1 MMLDSFISNFLEFP
15 FKKKTTIFYKL
26 FIIFTCLVVFFGLVF
41 YKTSVIDMFKYIYS
55 QLFFVLLPGLFF
67 CDLLKKFQDNFI
79 KKITISYGIGVAL
92 TIIEYFIFY
101 TIDFKIGLYYVGP
114 ILSIL
119 EIILIIKRNGIKR
132 LPLQITNKLKE
143 IPIQLWFILSV
154 LIFVTFWGLTL
165 ACPMPDLKGLTSY
178 NQDLLWTIGNT
189 ESLIR
194 SFPPV
199 DARLSGIIFL
209 YHYFVSVHLAVLG
222 IVSKID
228 PVQLFFKFSQ
238 IGKLF
243 FLTFSTFVL
252 GLTYFNNKKKAIYFT
267 WIYFFTNCAS
277 LVYAFYNG
285 YGIFLNTNFC
295 HLTNDPFGYE
305 LSIAFMFLAAA
316 LLIDQFKEN
325 KNDFVNLL
333 FIGLFTFAAT
343 GSKGPVGLM
352 LAGTLIVVCIISLIK
367 NVPNKKYIL
376 VSTIII
382 NIIFLGVFLCLL
394 TDSSNSLIFSP
405 GFTVRRTVLN
415 SRIINMITEIPNIKE
430 IISIVFIPFHFVL
443 FLPFASIPFIFW
455 FYKEI
460 VNLKNV
466 RILEFFI
473 GGLAISGVLLTYLLG
488 HSGNSQ
494 MYFIMIS
501 IPFIEICAI
510 EWLGNNYGKL
520 KNIYKVAIIFLFTVA
535 TITSAFLCAH
545 QGAVGFVN
553 LRSVICKSE
562 IESEPRLNGITKY
575 EYEGMKW
582 LQENTDKDSIIAGD
596 RWYIVEPKN
605 DNVARYFYYSTF
617 SDRQY
622 FLEGW
627 HYSNLDTKRIDVL
640 EEKKKISKSLFS
652 IDENNKSEIMKLN
665 NINYLV
671 VSRFNSPD
679 LEINDEGIEL
689 LFENRDI
696 EIYGLEE

>member
-1 MMLDSFISNFLEFP
+1 MLDNFISSSLEFP
-15 FKKKTTIFYKL
+15 FKKKTTIFCKL
-26 FIIFTCLVVFFGLVF
+26 FIIFTCLVVFFGLIF

-67 CDLLKKFQDNFI
+67 CDLLKKFQNNFI

-101 TIDFKIGLYYVGP
+101 TIDFKIGLYYFGP
-114 ILSIL
+114 ILSVF
-119 EIILIIKRNGIKR
+119 EIVLIIKRNGIKQ
-132 LPLQITNKLKE
+132 LPLQITNKLRE
-143 IPIQLWFILSV
+143 IPIQLWFILST

-165 ACPMPDLKGLTSY
+165 AYPMPDLKALTSY

-194 SFPPV
+194 SFPPI

-222 IVSKID
+222 IISKID

-243 FLTFSTFVL
+243 FLTFSTFIL
-252 GLTYFNNKKKAIYFT
+252 GLVYFNNKKKAIYFT

-285 YGIFLNTNFC
+285 YGVFLNTNFC

-305 LSIAFMFLAAA
+305 LSIAFMFLAVT
-316 LLIDQFKEN
+316 LLIDQFKQN
-325 KNDFVNLL
+325 KNDFVNLIL
-333 FIGLFTFAAT
+333 IGLFTFVAT
-343 GSKGPVGLM
+343 GSKGPVGLI
-352 LAGTLIVVCIISLIK
+352 LAGTLIVVCIVSLIK
-367 NVPNKKYIL
+367 NAPNKKYMLI
-376 VSTIII
+376 SAIII

-394 TDSSNSLIFSP
+394 TNSSNSLFLSP
-405 GFTVRRTVLN
+405 GFTVERSILG
-415 SRIINMITEIPNIKE
+415 SKLIYEIADTHFIRNIL
-430 IISIVFIPFHFVL
+430 SFLLIPLHFVL
-443 FLPFASIPFIFW
+443 FLPFAVIPFTLW
-455 FYKEI
+455 FYKKI

-466 RILEFFI
+466 TILEFFI

-494 MYFIMIS
+494 LYFIMIS

-510 EWLGNNYGKL
+510 EWLSSNYGKL
-520 KNIYKVAIIFLFTVA
+520 RNLGKIIVILSFTVA
-535 TITSAFLCAH
+535 TITSIFLCVH
-545 QGAVGFVN
+545 QGAMGFVSLKN
-553 LRSVICKSE
+553 IINKSK

-582 LQENTDKDSIIAGD
+582 LQENTDKDAIIAGD
-596 RWYIVEPKN
+596 RWYIVEPKS
-605 DNVARYFYYSTF
+605 DNTARYFYYSTF
-617 SDRQY
+617 SDRQF

-627 HYSNLDTKRIDVL
+627 HYSNLETKRTDIL
-640 EEKKKISKSLFS
+640 NNKKRINKMLFS
-652 IDENNKSEIMKLN
+652 LEKNSKADIMKSN

-671 VSRFNSPD
+671 VSRFSNPD
-679 LEINDEGIEL
+679 LEISDEGIEL
-689 LFENRDI
+689 LFKNRDVK
-696 EIYGLEE
+696 IYGLEE

>member
-1 MMLDSFISNFLEFP
+1 MALDNFISNSLEFP
-15 FKKKTTIFYKL
+15 FKKKITIFYKL
-26 FIIFTCLVVFFGLVF
+26 FIIFTCLVVFFGLIF
-41 YKTSVIDMFKYIYS
+41 YKTSVIDIFKYIYS

-67 CDLLKKFQDNFI
+67 CDLLKKFQNNFI
-79 KKITISYGIGVAL
+79 KKITISYGVGVAL

-101 TIDFKIGLYYVGP
+101 TIDFKIGLYYFGP
-114 ILSIL
+114 ILSVL
-119 EIILIIKRNGIKR
+119 EIVLIIRKNGIKQ

-143 IPIQLWFILSV
+143 IPIQLWFIFSILV
-154 LIFVTFWGLTL
+154 FVTFWGLTL
-165 ACPMPDLKGLTSY
+165 AYPMPDLKGLTSY

-194 SFPPV
+194 SFPSI
-199 DARLSGIIFL
+199 DARLSGIVFL

-252 GLTYFNNKKKAIYFT
+252 GLAYFNNKKKAIYFT

-316 LLIDQFKEN
+316 LLIDQFKKN

-343 GSKGPVGLM
+343 GSKGPVGLI
-352 LAGTLIVVCIISLIK
+352 LAGTLIVVCVISLIK

-376 VSTIII
+376 ISTIII

-394 TDSSNSLIFSP
+394 TNSSNSLFLSP
-405 GFTVRRTVLN
+405 GFTVERSILG
-415 SRIINMITEIPNIKE
+415 SKLIYKITDTYFIRNILSFLLIPL
-430 IISIVFIPFHFVL
+430 HFVL
-443 FLPFASIPFIFW
+443 FLPFAVIPFMLW
-455 FYKEI
+455 FYKKI
-460 VNLKNV
+460 VNLENV
-466 RILEFFI
+466 KILEFFI

-494 MYFIMIS
+494 LYFMMIS

-510 EWLGNNYGKL
+510 EWLSNNYDKL
-520 KNIYKVAIIFLFTVA
+520 KDFGKTVLILSFVVAA
-535 TITSAFLCAH
+535 ITSIFLCAH
-545 QGAVGFVN
+545 QGTMGFVN
-553 LRSVICKSE
+553 LRSVINKSK
-562 IESEPRLNGITKY
+562 IESEPGLNGITKY

-582 LQENTDKDSIIAGD
+582 LQENTGKDAIIAGD
-596 RWYIVEPKN
+596 RWYYAEPRN
-605 DNVARYFYYSTF
+605 DNTARYFYYSTF
-617 SDRQY
+617 SDRQF

-627 HYSNLDTKRIDVL
+627 HYSNLETKRIDVL

-652 IDENNKSEIMKLN
+652 IDKNNKSEIMKLN
-665 NINYLV
+665 NIDYLV
-671 VSRFNSPD
+671 VSRFSNPD
-679 LEINDEGIEL
+679 LEINGEGIEL
-689 LFENRDI
+689 LFKNRDI
-696 EIYGLEE
+696 KIYGLK

>member
-1 MMLDSFISNFLEFP
+1 MLDNFISSSLEFP

-26 FIIFTCLVVFFGLVF
+26 FIIFTCLVVFFGLIF
-41 YKTSVIDMFKYIYS
+41 YKTPVIDIFKYIYS

-79 KKITISYGIGVAL
+79 KKITISYGIGVTL

-101 TIDFKIGLYYVGP
+101 TIDFKIGLYYFGP
-114 ILSIL
+114 ILSVL
-119 EIILIIKRNGIKR
+119 EIILIMKRNRIKR
-132 LPLQITNKLKE
+132 LPLQITNKLNE
-143 IPIQLWFILSV
+143 IPIQLWFILSI

-165 ACPMPDLKGLTSY
+165 AYPTPDLKGLTSY

-199 DARLSGIIFL
+199 DARLSGITFL
-209 YHYFVSVHLAVLG
+209 YHYFVSIHLAVLS

-243 FLTFSTFVL
+243 FLTFSIFIL
-252 GLTYFNNKKKAIYFT
+252 GLSYFNNKKKAIFFT

-277 LVYAFYNG
+277 LIYAFYNG
-285 YGIFLNTNFC
+285 YGIFLNINFV

-305 LSIAFMFLAAA
+305 LSIAFMFLAVT
-316 LLIDQFKEN
+316 LLIDWFKQN
-325 KNDFVNLL
+325 KNGFVNLL
-333 FIGLFTFAAT
+333 FIGLFIFAST
-343 GSKGPVGLM
+343 GSKGPVGLI
-352 LAGTLIVVCIISLIK
+352 LAGTLMVVCIISLIK

-376 VSTIII
+376 ISTIII

-394 TDSSNSLIFSP
+394 TNSTNSLFFSP
-405 GFTVRRTVLN
+405 GFTVERSILGSKLIYKISDTYFIRNIL
-415 SRIINMITEIPNIKE
+415 SFLLIPL
-430 IISIVFIPFHFVL
+430 HFVL
-443 FLPFASIPFIFW
+443 FLPFTVIPFMLW
-455 FYKEI
+455 FYKKI

-466 RILEFFI
+466 KVLEFFI

-494 MYFIMIS
+494 LYFLMIS

-510 EWLGNNYGKL
+510 EWISNNYDKL
-520 KNIYKVAIIFLFTVA
+520 RNLIKILVILSFTIA
-535 TITSAFLCAH
+535 TTTSIFLCAH
-545 QGAVGFVN
+545 QVAMGFVN
-553 LRSVICKSE
+553 LRSVINKSE
-562 IESEPRLNGITKY
+562 IKSKPRLNGITKY

-582 LQENTDKDSIIAGD
+582 LQKNTDKDAIIAGD
-596 RWYIVEPKN
+596 RWYYVELKN
-605 DNVARYFYYSTF
+605 DNAARYFYYSTF
-617 SDRQY
+617 SDRQF

-627 HYSNLDTKRIDVL
+627 TYSNLATKRADEL
-640 EEKKKISKSLFS
+640 ENKKIVSKLLFS
-652 IDENNKSEIMKLN
+652 KEKNNKPNIMKSN
-665 NINYLV
+665 NIDYLV
-671 VSRFNSPD
+671 VSRFSNPD
-679 LEINDEGIEL
+679 LEVDEEGIGI
-689 LFENRDI
+689 LFKNRDMK
-696 EIYGLEE
+696 IYGLEE